1 MALGWVMHTAQIW
14 FSPYVLITITTLVNF
29 QNLSATAC
37 IFQLPLVSS
46 TPCMECIQPYL
57 VPALNQVP
65 PSVLRMRELGSQE
78 CKSLAQ
84 AVPWLK
90 RRARSHHRLPRPGL
104 GLSEELGRSPVGHGE
119 CCRLQSRM
127 VRPWGLDIVQQGAAG
142 RAADPGLSVDWCLL
156 PRTLLLHI
164 KGGLPGSGELPAANI
179 GWPLTPR
186 QGPSAS
192 LFYSIPRGTLRH

>member
-1 MALGWVMHTAQIW
+1 MALGQVMHAAQIW

-29 QNLSATAC
+29 QNLPATVC
-37 IFQLPLVSS
+37 IFQLTLVFS
-46 TPCMECIQPYL
+46 TPRTDVIYL

-90 RRARSHHRLPRPGL
+90 RRAWSHHRLPQPGL
-104 GLSEELGRSPVGHGE
+104 GLSEELGWSPVGHGE
-119 CCRLQSRM
+119 HCRLQSRT
-127 VRPWGLDIVQQGAAG
+127 VRSWGLDIIQQGAVG
-142 RAADPGLSVDWCLL
+142 HAADTGLSVDWCLL

-179 GWPLTPR
+179 GWPPTPG

-192 LFYSIPRGTLRH
+192 LFRSIPRGTLRH